1 MSKLGSVTENFG
13 RHLAS
18 GICGLTRSLYPAC
31 KEKEFHSKIEIDLLR
46 LRLPVSLAGF
56 PSVALA
62 LVGARDKFESMLDS
76 QTKLHINDVLSL
88 DIVVDF
94 MFGSERVEERKREM
108 GWASVYY
115 DADPLFQSEVHLT
128 MKNGF
133 EGSFRSQG
141 SGQTSEI

>member
-13 RHLAS
+13 QHLAS
-18 GICGLTRSLYPAC
+18 GICDLTRSLYPAC
-31 KEKEFHSKIEIDLLR
+31 KKKEFHSKIEIDLLH
-46 LRLPVSLAGF
+46 LRLPLSLAGF

-62 LVGARDKFESMLDS
+62 LVDARDKFESILES

-88 DIVVDF
+88 DIVIDF
-94 MFGSERVEERKREM
+94 MFGSELVEKRKREM

-115 DADPLFQSEVHLT
+115 DVDPLFQAQVHLV

-141 SGQTSEI
+141 LGQTNEI